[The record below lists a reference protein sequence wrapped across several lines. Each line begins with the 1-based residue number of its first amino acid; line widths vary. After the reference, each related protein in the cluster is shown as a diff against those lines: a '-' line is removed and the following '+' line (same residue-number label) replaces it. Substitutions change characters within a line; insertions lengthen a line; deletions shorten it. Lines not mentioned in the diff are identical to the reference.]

1 MPSPQDVKNFLEQHP
16 DFLVDNPALLET
28 LNVPHGLDGPAV
40 SLVERQVQV
49 LRERHAAS
57 RQRLGELMRNARD
70 NEALVGRVHALA
82 LRLLRAQGAAGVAA
96 QTEAAMRED
105 FGVQPVRLLAPA
117 DVPPAVRGLVAAGK
131 PRCGQLR
138 EEDRKALLGEAV
150 AGVASMALVPIGADC
165 RHGLLA
171 LGSTDA
177 ARFHPG
183 MGTDFLE
190 RIGEL
195 VAAALGRDAQA

>member
-1 MPSPQDVKNFLEQHP
+1 MPSPQDVKTFLEEHP
-16 DFLVDNPALLET
+16 DFLVEHPDLLET
-28 LNVPHGLDGPAV
+28 LQVPHGLDGPAV

-49 LRERHAAS
+49 LRDRQAQS
-57 RQRLGELMRNARD
+57 RQRLAELVRNARD

-82 LRLLRAQGAAGVAA
+82 LRLLHAQDAAGVAA
-96 QTEAAMRED
+96 QTEASMHED
-105 FGVQPVRLLAPA
+105 FDVRPARLLAAA
-117 DVPPAVRGLVAAGK
+117 DIPPAVRALVASGK

-138 EEDRKALLGEAV
+138 EDDRIALLGDAS
-150 AGVASMALVPIGADC
+150 AGIASMALVPVGVDC

-183 MGTDFLE
+183 MGTAFLE

-195 VAAALGRDAQA
+195 VAAACARDARA

>member
-1 MPSPQDVKNFLEQHP
+1 MPSPQDVKTFLEQHP
-16 DFLVDNPALLET
+16 DFLVEHPDLLET
-28 LNVPHGLDGPAV
+28 LQVPHGLDGPAV

-49 LRERHAAS
+49 LRDRQVES
-57 RQRLGELMRNARD
+57 RQRLAELVRNARD

-82 LRLLRAQGAAGVAA
+82 LRLLHARDAAGVIA
-96 QTEAAMRED
+96 QTEASMHED
-105 FGVQPVRLLAPA
+105 FDVRPARLLSPA
-117 DVPPAVRGLVAAGK
+117 DIPPAVRALVTSGK

-138 EEDRKALLGEAV
+138 EEDRTLLLGDAA
-150 AGVASMALVPIGADC
+150 AGIASMALVPIGADC
-165 RHGLLA
+165 RYGLLA

-183 MGTDFLE
+183 MGTAFLE

-195 VAAALGRDAQA
+195 VAAALGRA

>member
-1 MPSPQDVKNFLEQHP
+1 MPSPQDVKTFLEEHP
-16 DFLVDNPALLET
+16 DFLVEHPDLLET
-28 LNVPHGLDGPAV
+28 LQVPHGLDGPAV
-40 SLVERQVQV
+40 SLVERQVQ
-49 LRERHAAS
+49 
-57 RQRLGELMRNARD
+57 RLAELVRNARD

-82 LRLLRAQGAAGVAA
+82 LRLLHAHDAAGVAA
-96 QTEAAMRED
+96 QTEASMHED
-105 FGVQPVRLLAPA
+105 FDVRPARLLAAA
-117 DVPPAVRGLVAAGK
+117 DIPPAVRALVASGK

-138 EEDRKALLGEAV
+138 EDDRIALLGDAS
-150 AGVASMALVPIGADC
+150 AGIASMALVPVGADC

-183 MGTDFLE
+183 MGTAFLE

-195 VAAALGRDAQA
+195 VAAACARDARA

>member
-1 MPSPQDVKNFLEQHP
+1 MPSPQDVKTFLEQHP
-16 DFLVDNPALLET
+16 DFLVEHPDLLET
-28 LNVPHGLDGPAV
+28 LQVPHGLDGPAV

-49 LRERHAAS
+49 LRDRQAES
-57 RQRLGELMRNARD
+57 RQRLAELVRNARD

-82 LRLLRAQGAAGVAA
+82 LRLLHARDAAGVAA
-96 QTEAAMRED
+96 QTEASMHED
-105 FGVQPVRLLAPA
+105 FDVRPARLLAAA
-117 DVPPAVRGLVAAGK
+117 DIPPAVRALVASGK

-138 EEDRKALLGEAV
+138 EDDRNALLGDAA
-150 AGVASMALVPIGADC
+150 AGIASMALVPIGADC
-165 RHGLLA
+165 RYGLLA

-183 MGTDFLE
+183 MGTAFLE

-195 VAAALGRDAQA
+195 VAAALGRA

>member
-1 MPSPQDVKNFLEQHP
+1 MPSPQDVKTFLEQHP
-16 DFLVDNPALLET
+16 DFLVEHPDLLET
-28 LNVPHGLDGPAV
+28 LQVPHGLDGPAV

-49 LRERHAAS
+49 LRDRQAES
-57 RQRLGELMRNARD
+57 RQRLAELVRNARD

-82 LRLLRAQGAAGVAA
+82 LRLLHARDAAGVAA
-96 QTEAAMRED
+96 QAEASMHED
-105 FGVQPVRLLAPA
+105 FDVRPARLLAAA
-117 DVPPAVRGLVAAGK
+117 DIPPAVRALVASGK

-138 EEDRKALLGEAV
+138 EDDRNALLGDAA
-150 AGVASMALVPIGADC
+150 AGIASMALVPIGADC
-165 RHGLLA
+165 RYGLLA

-183 MGTDFLE
+183 MGTVFLE

-195 VAAALGRDAQA
+195 VAAALGRA

>member
-1 MPSPQDVKNFLEQHP
+1 MPSPQDIKTFLEQHP
-16 DFLVDNPALLET
+16 DFLVEHPDLLET
-28 LNVPHGLDGPAV
+28 LQVPHGLDGPAV

-49 LRERHAAS
+49 LRDRQAES
-57 RQRLGELMRNARD
+57 RQRLAELVRNARD

-82 LRLLRAQGAAGVAA
+82 LRLLHARDAAGVAA
-96 QTEAAMRED
+96 QTEASMHED
-105 FGVQPVRLLAPA
+105 FDVRPARLLAAA
-117 DVPPAVRGLVAAGK
+117 DIPPAVRALVASGK

-138 EEDRKALLGEAV
+138 EDDRNALLGDAA
-150 AGVASMALVPIGADC
+150 AGIASMALVPIGADC
-165 RHGLLA
+165 RYGLLA

-183 MGTDFLE
+183 MGTAFLE

-195 VAAALGRDAQA
+195 VAAALGRA

>member
-1 MPSPQDVKNFLEQHP
+1 MPSPQDVKTFLEQHP
-16 DFLVDNPALLET
+16 DFLVEHPDLLET
-28 LNVPHGLDGPAV
+28 LQVPHGLDGGAV

-49 LRERHAAS
+49 LRDRQAES
-57 RQRLGELMRNARD
+57 RQRLAELVRNARD

-82 LRLLRAQGAAGVAA
+82 LRLLHARDAKAVAA
-96 QTEAAMRED
+96 QVEASMHED
-105 FGVQPVRLLAPA
+105 FGVRPARLLAPEA
-117 DVPPAVRGLVAAGK
+117 VTPAVRALVASGK

-138 EEDRKALLGEAV
+138 EDDRVALLGDAA
-150 AGVASMALVPIGADC
+150 AGVASMALVPLGADC

-171 LGSTDA
+171 LGSEDA

-183 MGTDFLE
+183 MGTDFLD

-195 VAAALGRDAQA
+195 AAAALARDAQA

>member
-1 MPSPQDVKNFLEQHP
+1 MPSPQDVKTFLEQHP
-16 DFLVDNPALLET
+16 DFLVEHPDLLET
-28 LNVPHGLDGPAV
+28 LQVPHGLDGPAV

-49 LRERHAAS
+49 LRDRQAES
-57 RQRLGELMRNARD
+57 RQRLAELVRNARD

-82 LRLLRAQGAAGVAA
+82 LRLLHAHDAAAVAA
-96 QTEAAMRED
+96 QTEASMHED
-105 FGVQPVRLLAPA
+105 FDVRPARLLAAA
-117 DVPPAVRGLVAAGK
+117 DLPPAVRALVASGK

-138 EEDRKALLGEAV
+138 EEDRTALLGDAA
-150 AGVASMALVPIGADC
+150 AGIASMALVPIGADC
-165 RHGLLA
+165 RYGLLA

-183 MGTDFLE
+183 MGTAFLE

-195 VAAALGRDAQA
+195 VAAASARDERT

>member
-1 MPSPQDVKNFLEQHP
+1 MPSPQDVKTFLERHP
-16 DFLVDNPALLET
+16 DFLVEHPDLLET
-28 LNVPHGLDGPAV
+28 LQVPHGLDGPAV

-49 LRERHAAS
+49 LRDRQTAS
-57 RQRLGELMRNARD
+57 RQRLAEFVRNARD

-82 LRLLRAQGAAGVAA
+82 LRLLHARDAAGVIA
-96 QTEAAMRED
+96 QTEASMQED
-105 FGVQPVRLLAPA
+105 FDVRPARLLSPA
-117 DVPPAVRGLVAAGK
+117 DLPPAVRTLVASGK

-138 EEDRKALLGEAV
+138 EDDRNALLGDAA
-150 AGVASMALVPIGADC
+150 AGIASMALVPIGAEC
-165 RHGLLA
+165 RHGLLV

-183 MGTDFLE
+183 MGTAFLE

-195 VAAALGRDAQA
+195 VAAALGRA

>member
-1 MPSPQDVKNFLEQHP
+1 MPSPQDVKTFLEQHP
-16 DFLVDNPALLET
+16 DFLVEHPDLLET
-28 LNVPHGLDGPAV
+28 LQVPHGLDGSAV

-49 LRERHAAS
+49 LRDRQAES
-57 RQRLGELMRNARD
+57 RQRLAELVRNARD

-82 LRLLRAQGAAGVAA
+82 LRLLHARDAAGVAA
-96 QTEAAMRED
+96 QTEASMHED
-105 FGVQPVRLLAPA
+105 FDVRPARLLAAA
-117 DVPPAVRGLVAAGK
+117 DIPPAVRALVASGK

-138 EEDRKALLGEAV
+138 EDDRNALLGDAA
-150 AGVASMALVPIGADC
+150 AGIASMALVPIGADC
-165 RHGLLA
+165 RYGLLA

-183 MGTDFLE
+183 MGTAFLE

-195 VAAALGRDAQA
+195 VAAALGRA

>member
-1 MPSPQDVKNFLEQHP
+1 MPSPQDVKTFLEEHP
-16 DFLVDNPALLET
+16 DFLVEHPDLLET
-28 LNVPHGLDGPAV
+28 LQVPHGLDGPAV

-49 LRERHAAS
+49 LRERQAAS
-57 RQRLGELMRNARD
+57 RQKLAELVRNARD
-70 NEALVGRVHALA
+70 NETLVGRVHALA
-82 LRLLRAQGAAGVAA
+82 LRLLHARDAAGVAA
-96 QTEAAMRED
+96 QAEASMHED
-105 FGVQPVRLLAPA
+105 FDVRPARLLPSP
-117 DVPPAVRGLVAAGK
+117 DIPPAVRTLVASGK

-138 EEDRKALLGEAV
+138 EDDRNALLGDAA
-150 AGVASMALVPIGADC
+150 AGIASMALVPIGADC

-171 LGSTDA
+171 LGSMDA

-195 VAAALGRDAQA
+195 VAAASARDAQA

>member
-1 MPSPQDVKNFLEQHP
+1 MPSPQDVKDFLERHP
-16 DFLVDNPALLET
+16 DFLVEHPDLLET
-28 LNVPHGLDGPAV
+28 LQVPHGLDGPAV

-49 LRERHAAS
+49 LRERQATS
-57 RQRLGELMRNARD
+57 RQKLAELVRNARD

-82 LRLLRAQGAAGVAA
+82 LRLLRARDAAGVAA
-96 QTEAAMRED
+96 QIETSMHED
-105 FGVQPVRLLAPA
+105 FGVQPARLLSAA
-117 DVPPAVRGLVAAGK
+117 DIPPAVRTLVASGK

-138 EEDRKALLGEAV
+138 EDDRIALLGEAAV
-150 AGVASMALVPIGADC
+150 GIASMALVPIGTDC
-165 RHGLLA
+165 RHGLLV

-183 MGTDFLE
+183 MGTDFLD

-195 VAAALGRDAQA
+195 VAAAAARDTQA

>member
-1 MPSPQDVKNFLEQHP
+1 MPSPQDVKTFLEEHP
-16 DFLVDNPALLET
+16 DFLVEHPDLLET
-28 LNVPHGLDGPAV
+28 LQVPHGLDGPAV

-49 LRERHAAS
+49 LRDRQAAS
-57 RQRLGELMRNARD
+57 RQRLAELMRNARD

-82 LRLLRAQGAAGVAA
+82 LRLLHARDAAGISA
-96 QTEAAMRED
+96 QTEASMHED
-105 FGVQPVRLLAPA
+105 FDVRPARLLPVA
-117 DVPPAVRGLVAAGK
+117 DIPPAVRELVASGM

-138 EEDRKALLGEAV
+138 EDDRNALFGDAA

-183 MGTDFLE
+183 MGTAFLE

-195 VAAALGRDAQA
+195 VAAACARDAQG

>member
-1 MPSPQDVKNFLEQHP
+1 MPSPQDVKTFLEEHP
-16 DFLVDNPALLET
+16 DFLVEHPELLET
-28 LNVPHGLDGPAV
+28 LQVPHSLDGAAV
-40 SLVERQVQV
+40 SLVERPVQV
-49 LRERHAAS
+49 LRERQAAS
-57 RQRLGELMRNARD
+57 RQRLAELVHNARD

-82 LRLLRAQGAAGVAA
+82 LRLLHARDATGVAA
-96 QTEAAMRED
+96 QTEASMHED
-105 FGVQPVRLLAPA
+105 FGVRPARLL
-117 DVPPAVRGLVAAGK
+117 PPAELTPALRALVAAGK

-138 EEDRKALLGEAV
+138 EEDRSALLGDAA
-150 AGVASMALVPIGADC
+150 AGIASMALVPIGAEC

-195 VAAALGRDAQA
+195 IAAAAARDAQA

>member
-1 MPSPQDVKNFLEQHP
+1 MPSPQDVKTFLEEHP
-16 DFLVDNPALLET
+16 DFLVEHPDLLET
-28 LNVPHGLDGPAV
+28 LQVPHGLDGDAV

-49 LRERHAAS
+49 LRERQAVS
-57 RQRLGELMRNARD
+57 RQRLAELVRNARD

-82 LRLLRAQGAAGVAA
+82 LRLLHARDAKAVAA
-96 QTEAAMRED
+96 QVEASMHED
-105 FGVQPVRLLAPA
+105 FGVRPARLLAPEA
-117 DVPPAVRGLVAAGK
+117 VPPAVRALVASGK

-138 EEDRKALLGEAV
+138 EDDRVALLGDAA
-150 AGVASMALVPIGADC
+150 AGVASMALVPLAEGC
-165 RHGLLA
+165 GHGLLA
-171 LGSTDA
+171 LGSEDA

-195 VAAALGRDAQA
+195 AAAALARDTQA

>member
-1 MPSPQDVKNFLEQHP
+1 MPSPQDVKTFLEAHP
-16 DFLVDNPALLET
+16 DFLVEHPELLET
-28 LNVPHGLDGPAV
+28 LQVPHGLDGPAV

-49 LRERHAAS
+49 LRERQAAS
-57 RQRLGELMRNARD
+57 RQKLAELLHNARD

-82 LRLLRAQGAAGVAA
+82 LRLLQARDAAGVAA
-96 QTEAAMRED
+96 QVEASMHED
-105 FGVQPVRLLAPA
+105 FDVRPA
-117 DVPPAVRGLVAAGK
+117 RFLRPDDVPAAVRTSVASGK

-138 EEDRKALLGEAV
+138 EEDRNALLGG
-150 AGVASMALVPIGADC
+150 AGAGIASMALVPIGAGGVL
-165 RHGLLA
+165 GLLA

-195 VAAALGRDAQA
+195 IAAALARDAQA

>member
-1 MPSPQDVKNFLEQHP
+1 MPSPQDVKTFLEQHP
-16 DFLVDNPALLET
+16 DFLVEHPDLLET
-28 LNVPHGLDGPAV
+28 LQVPHGLDGPAV

-49 LRERHAAS
+49 LRDRQAES
-57 RQRLGELMRNARD
+57 RQRLAELVRNARD

-82 LRLLRAQGAAGVAA
+82 LRLLHARDAAGVAA
-96 QTEAAMRED
+96 QTEASMHED
-105 FGVQPVRLLAPA
+105 FDVRPARLLAAA
-117 DVPPAVRGLVAAGK
+117 DIPPAVRALVASGK

-138 EEDRKALLGEAV
+138 EDDRNALLDDAA
-150 AGVASMALVPIGADC
+150 AGIASMALVPIGADC
-165 RHGLLA
+165 RYGLLA

-183 MGTDFLE
+183 MGTAFLE

-195 VAAALGRDAQA
+195 VAAALGRA

>member
-1 MPSPQDVKNFLEQHP
+1 MPSPQDVKTFLEQHP
-16 DFLVDNPALLET
+16 DFLVEHPDLLET
-28 LNVPHGLDGPAV
+28 LQVPHGLDGPAV

-49 LRERHAAS
+49 LRDRQVES
-57 RQRLGELMRNARD
+57 RQRLAELVRNARD

-82 LRLLRAQGAAGVAA
+82 LRLLHAHDAAAVAA
-96 QTEAAMRED
+96 QTEASMHED
-105 FGVQPVRLLAPA
+105 FDVRPARLLAAA
-117 DVPPAVRGLVAAGK
+117 DLPPAVRALVASGK

-138 EEDRKALLGEAV
+138 EEDRTALLGDAA
-150 AGVASMALVPIGADC
+150 AGIASMALVPIGADC
-165 RHGLLA
+165 RYGLLA

-183 MGTDFLE
+183 MGTAFLE

-195 VAAALGRDAQA
+195 VAAASARDERT

>member
-1 MPSPQDVKNFLEQHP
+1 MTDAQAVKTFLEAHP
-16 DFLVDNPALLET
+16 DFLVEHPELLET
-28 LNVPHGLDGPAV
+28 LRVPHGIDGPAV

-49 LRERHAAS
+49 LRERQAANH
-57 RQRLGELMRNARD
+57 QRFAELVRNARD
-70 NEALVGRVHALA
+70 NEALVTRVHALA
-82 LRLLRAQGAAGVAA
+82 LRLLQAGDAADAA
-96 QTEAAMRED
+96 ARTEASMRED
-105 FGVQPVRLLAPA
+105 FGVQPARLVGPGALTPELRA
-117 DVPPAVRGLVAAGK
+117 LVASGK

-138 EEDRKALLGEAV
+138 EDDRIALLGDAA
-150 AGVASMALVPIGADC
+150 AGIASMALVPLGADC

-171 LGSTDA
+171 IGSTDA

-195 VAAALGRDAQA
+195 VAAALGRA

>member
-1 MPSPQDVKNFLEQHP
+1 MTAAQDVKTFLEQHP
-16 DFLVDNPALLET
+16 DFLVEHPELLET
-28 LNVPHGLDGPAV
+28 LQVPHGIDGPAV

-49 LRERHAAS
+49 LRERQAAS
-57 RQRLGELMRNARD
+57 RQRLAELVRNARD
-70 NEALVGRVHALA
+70 NEALVARVHALA
-82 LRLLRAQGAAGVAA
+82 LRLLQAGDAADVAA
-96 QTEAAMRED
+96 RTEASMRED
-105 FGVQPVRLLAPA
+105 FGVQPARLVTAGELTPA
-117 DVPPAVRGLVAAGK
+117 LRALVASGK

-138 EEDRKALLGEAV
+138 EEDRIALLGDA
-150 AGVASMALVPIGADC
+150 ATGIASMALVPLGADC

-171 LGSTDA
+171 FGSTDA

-195 VAAALGRDAQA
+195 VSAALGRT

>member
-1 MPSPQDVKNFLEQHP
+1 MPSPQDVKTFLEQHP
-16 DFLVDNPALLET
+16 DFLVEHPDLLET
-28 LNVPHGLDGPAV
+28 LQVPHGLDGPAV

-49 LRERHAAS
+49 LRDRQAES
-57 RQRLGELMRNARD
+57 RQRLAELVRNARD

-82 LRLLRAQGAAGVAA
+82 LRLLHAHDAAAVAA
-96 QTEAAMRED
+96 QTEASMHED
-105 FGVQPVRLLAPA
+105 FDVRPARLLAAA
-117 DVPPAVRGLVAAGK
+117 DLPSAVRALVASGK

-138 EEDRKALLGEAV
+138 EEDRTALLGDAA
-150 AGVASMALVPIGADC
+150 AGIASMALVPIGADC

-183 MGTDFLE
+183 MGTAFLE

-195 VAAALGRDAQA
+195 VAAASARDERT